1 MNTKQADTRQ
11 SMICERRDRHLIASL
26 LALPSHRTSEEMQR
40 HYSNVGT
47 DEKRAAV
54 AGVLRLVP
62 PEAASNPTPP
72 GTPPSVGESGRKTAS
87 GGSVSTRQVSY

>member
-11 SMICERRDRHLIASL
+11 SMICERRGRHLIASL

-40 HYSNVGT
+40 HYSNVGM

-62 PEAASNPTPP
+62 PEAASNPTSPTEGGVP
-72 GTPPSVGESGRKTAS
+72 GGVSGSGRKTAS
-87 GGSVSTRQVSY
+87 